1 MYGHKGF
8 IISDFLFFKS
18 VLQKDVPLN
27 FILGLKPTKNLI
39 CRNLFYY
46 RKCRIVN
53 IIETL
58 QKKTKHNFNYNFK
71 NNGNKIYEKAGWSI
85 IFNRNLVFFKFLKN
99 KINYSFFLKKL
110 KMILNKKLKTKKNVI
125 LNYIIERFEYLK
137 GYHQNKLKIYI
148 LKNMEGDMYFV
159 VGKKVKNI
167 GINLKKFSK
176 KLLKNF
182 SESSINIKN
191 NSYLFFK
198 WVKYRS
204 IDIKIVF
211 FYEINKRGKSLIV
224 QDHFEVL
231 PIIYFKKIFLETGIW
246 NFVKFLLIKFHFKF
260 NNVRLT
266 LTNIIIQNT
275 IQINYISIFFGFFN
289 NFNLDFRL
297 KLFPKNI
304 KEQYVLLLLRIL
316 VSINL

>member
-27 FILGLKPTKNLI
+27 FILGLKPKKNLI
-39 CRNLFYY
+39 CRKLFYY
-46 RKCRIVN
+46 RKCRILN
-53 IIETL
+53 MIETL
-58 QKKTKHNFNYNFK
+58 QKKTKHNFNYNFR
-71 NNGNKIYEKAGWSI
+71 NNENKIYEKAGWSI
-85 IFNRNLVFFKFLKN
+85 IFNHNLVFFKFIKN

-110 KMILNKKLKTKKNVI
+110 KMILNKKLKTKKNAI

-148 LKNMEGDMYFV
+148 LKNMEDGMCFV
-159 VGKKVKNI
+159 VGKKVKSI

-204 IDIKIVF
+204 VDFEIVF
-211 FYEINKRGKSLIV
+211 FYDINKSRKFLIV
-224 QDHFEVL
+224 QNHFEDL
-231 PIIYFKKIFLETGIW
+231 PIIYFKKTFLETGIW
-246 NFVKFLLIKFHFKF
+246 NFAKFLLIKFHFKF
-260 NNVRLT
+260 NNVKLT
-266 LTNIIIQNT
+266 FPYIIIQNT
-275 IQINYISIFFGFFN
+275 IQINCISIFFGFLN
-289 NFNLDFRL
+289 NFNLDIRL

-304 KEQYVLLLLRIL
+304 KGQYVLLILRIL
-316 VSINL
+316 VSINF